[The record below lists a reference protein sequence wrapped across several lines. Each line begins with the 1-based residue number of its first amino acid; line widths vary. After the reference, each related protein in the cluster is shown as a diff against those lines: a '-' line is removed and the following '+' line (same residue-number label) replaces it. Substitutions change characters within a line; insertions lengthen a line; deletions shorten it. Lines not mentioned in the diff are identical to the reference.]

1 MFFSEESHDSQ
12 VIEVEPEVVVAP
24 KPKRVIAVTP
34 DYMDNSSQADL
45 SIILS
50 NNETA
55 SVEKSQERR
64 PSYGLDMA
72 NAVPPAAIKS
82 AGKDRGI

>member
-1 MFFSEESHDSQ
+1 MSQ

-45 SIILS
+45 STILS
-50 NNETA
+50 GNDLVPT
-55 SVEKSQERR
+55 EKHKERR
-64 PSYGLDMA
+64 PSYGIDMGK
-72 NAVPPAAIKS
+72 AVPPAAIKS
-82 AGKDRGI
+82 SGKDRGI